1 MTLAIEPM
9 INMGTYRVKILK
21 DGWTTNTADH
31 KPSAHYENS
40 IVITDTGY
48 EILTKIKENN

>member
-1 MTLAIEPM
+1 
-9 INMGTYRVKILK
+9 MGTFKVKILK
-21 DGWTTNTADH
+21 DGWTTITQDK